1 MDRSNGKERSA
12 CFSVTGD
19 RADHREWCR
28 RSRLGILFII
38 IGTLWLMAGVGWIA
52 GDLFCPL
59 MLIVVGLWICITSVM
74 SKNKNVLQGTILTGI
89 KKSDHPTGKEA
100 T

>member
-1 MDRSNGKERSA
+1 
-12 CFSVTGD
+12 
-19 RADHREWCR
+19 
-28 RSRLGILFII
+28 
-38 IGTLWLMAGVGWIA
+38 MAGVGWIA

-59 MLIVVGLWICITSVM
+59 MLIIVGLWICITSVM

-89 KKSDHPTGKEA
+89 KKSDQPTGKEA